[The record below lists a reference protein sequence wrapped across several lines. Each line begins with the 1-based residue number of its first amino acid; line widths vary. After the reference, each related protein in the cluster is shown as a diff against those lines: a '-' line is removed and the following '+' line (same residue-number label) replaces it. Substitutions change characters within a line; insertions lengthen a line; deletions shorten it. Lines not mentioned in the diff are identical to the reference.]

1 MLSAGS
7 AFLFFF
13 AAAAVTLIL
22 PKGSVLIQ
30 NGFIL
35 TVINLY

>member
-7 AFLFFF
+7 AVLFFI

-22 PKGSVLIQ
+22 PKGSVMVQ
-30 NGFIL
+30 NGFTL